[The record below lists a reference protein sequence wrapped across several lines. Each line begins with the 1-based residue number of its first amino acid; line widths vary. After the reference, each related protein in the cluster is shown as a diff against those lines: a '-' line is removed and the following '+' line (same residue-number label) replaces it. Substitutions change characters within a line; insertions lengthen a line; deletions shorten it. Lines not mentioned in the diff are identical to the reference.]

1 MASFCAYHLTI
12 KSECA
17 PLSNNICII
26 NTELGISYEE
36 FSLKTFG
43 YLLKIINLI
52 DFQER
57 EASFPTGHIVLQ
69 KLSEIADVKSDYFIG
84 CTNLHTLKLD
94 FIFKRDSRKRLLIL
108 NQAAVSRTRS
118 LPIFQRWKWINDF
131 NANVLIVND
140 PLLYKNENIKAG
152 WWIGT
157 SDCDT
162 AFEFAKEISYLANK
176 LNIETKN
183 IFFYGSSAGGFA
195 SLQQAS
201 CLSGSTAIA
210 DIAQTDLFTYKYR
223 SEVEVTANSC
233 YGIKTLDKIEDRY
246 KCRFRLIDRFKT
258 LEEVPNIY
266 ILQNIEDTHHLLTQ
280 AIPLI
285 EYLNQKDKSKYS
297 IYCYRLKHPIKGG
310 HYPLPRRR
318 TTQFIN
324 KIMSFSD
331 MCLNFS
337 ELEDN
342 DLKCFD
348 RYLK

>member
-1 MASFCAYHLTI
+1 MP
-12 KSECA
+12 

-52 DFQER
+52 DFQEH
-57 EASFPTGHIVLQ
+57 EASFPTERIVLQ
-69 KLSEIADVKSDYFIG
+69 KLSEIADVKSDYFVG
-84 CTNLHTLKLD
+84 YANLHTLKLD
-94 FIFKRDSRKRLLIL
+94 FIFKRNSRKRLLIL

-152 WWIGT
+152 WWVGT
-157 SDCDT
+157 GDCDT
-162 AFEFAKEISYLANK
+162 VFEFAKEIFYLANK

-223 SEVEVTANSC
+223 SEV
-233 YGIKTLDKIEDRY
+233 
-246 KCRFRLIDRFKT
+246 
-258 LEEVPNIY
+258 
-266 ILQNIEDTHHLLTQ
+266 
-280 AIPLI
+280 
-285 EYLNQKDKSKYS
+285 
-297 IYCYRLKHPIKGG
+297 
-310 HYPLPRRR
+310 
-318 TTQFIN
+318 
-324 KIMSFSD
+324 
-331 MCLNFS
+331 
-337 ELEDN
+337 
-342 DLKCFD
+342 
-348 RYLK
+348 

>member
-1 MASFCAYHLTI
+1 M
-12 KSECA
+12 
-17 PLSNNICII
+17 
-26 NTELGISYEE
+26 
-36 FSLKTFG
+36 
-43 YLLKIINLI
+43 
-52 DFQER
+52 
-57 EASFPTGHIVLQ
+57 
-69 KLSEIADVKSDYFIG
+69 
-84 CTNLHTLKLD
+84 
-94 FIFKRDSRKRLLIL
+94 
-108 NQAAVSRTRS
+108 
-118 LPIFQRWKWINDF
+118 
-131 NANVLIVND
+131 ND

-157 SDCDT
+157 DDCDS
-162 AFEFAKEISYLANK
+162 AFEFAKEISYLAIK
-176 LNIETKN
+176 LNIEPRN

-201 CLSGSTAIA
+201 CLSGSTAIV

-233 YGIKTLDKIEDRY
+233 YGINTLDKIEDRY
-246 KCRFRLIDRFKT
+246 KCRFRLIDRFEI
-258 LEEVPNIY
+258 LEEIPNIY

-318 TTQFIN
+318 TANFIN

-337 ELEDN
+337 ELEDH